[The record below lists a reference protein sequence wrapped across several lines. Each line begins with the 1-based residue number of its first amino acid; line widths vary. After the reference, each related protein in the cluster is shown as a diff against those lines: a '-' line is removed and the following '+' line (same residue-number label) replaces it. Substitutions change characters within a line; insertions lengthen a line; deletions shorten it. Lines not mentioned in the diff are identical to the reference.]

1 MPRNLVSPLQVAFLA
16 LAMTSNVINPF
27 VSWDVRFLGNSVW
40 TSNNGFMGNLPYG
53 YPEYSLPS
61 SITNRTLRWL
71 RQQINGSNHEKMN
84 IFIKMP
90 TIFNLD
96 HTNGQT
102 WWCVG
107 NTKLRYSLKKKNY
120 GINNTNSMNNANYV
134 HHAEPIQ
141 MHRIIPW
148 NIIISNQNQNAHDV
162 LKSIKT
168 KCWWKSIWKHG
179 RENLKK
185 NMVSIL
191 DT

>member
-71 RQQINGSNHEKMN
+71 RHQINGSNHEKMN

-107 NTKLRYSLKKKNY
+107 NTKLRYSLKKK
-120 GINNTNSMNNANYV
+120 ITVLTIQIAWIM
-134 HHAEPIQ
+134 PI
-141 MHRIIPW
+141 MFTTL
-148 NIIISNQNQNAHDV
+148 NQSKCIGLFHETS
-162 LKSIKT
+162 LFLIKIRMLMM
-168 KCWWKSIWKHG
+168 S
-179 RENLKK
+179 
-185 NMVSIL
+185 
-191 DT
+191 